1 MQSAFLIAYSASPSG
16 RDISRGARSNTRKDT
31 TIKASLPSSLTP
43 SPRGWRA
50 ELSEEEREREMPR
63 GGIATYIGRR
73 ADLYRSMRRSIL
85 VDEATYIGSPSDQY
99 RFIAPPSQ
107 AHCASPP
114 LHSFL
119 LPPSNF
125 GGFRLKS
132 GMSIAPSCP
141 SREQPPPERGLF
153 WAI

>member
-1 MQSAFLIAYSASPSG
+1 MRSAFLIAYSASPSG
-16 RDISRGARSNTRKDT
+16 RGVSRGTHSNTRKDT
-31 TIKASLPSSLTP
+31 IIKASLPSYLTLP
-43 SPRGWRA
+43 PRGWGA
-50 ELSEEEREREMPR
+50 GATGGGEREMPR

-73 ADLYRSMRRSIL
+73 ADLYLSTRRSIL

-114 LHSFL
+114 LHSFR

-125 GGFRLKS
+125 GGVRLKS
-132 GMSIAPSCP
+132 GT
-141 SREQPPPERGLF
+141 RGLF
-153 WAI
+153 DTLVYKKPGIAKSASIP